1 MQAAKQACISTSGRP
16 VCLWIFKELPH
27 FHSCQRKRGALSLI
41 PWCCS
46 PWKIAY
52 SENKATALGRVKLL
66 IGEANDL
73 ANIHKECQAAEVEV
87 GSNGMEMS
95 RAYCSQ
101 GGRALQKDLTVNKG
115 LPSWQRKN
123 TDWNK
128 IIICELHFFQHSHFS
143 QGQSKHSKIPACFW
157 NDVFCP

>member
-1 MQAAKQACISTSGRP
+1 MLIYNIFDLQITDNLSNWSWKMQAAKQACISTSGRS

-27 FHSCQRKRGALSLI
+27 FYSCKEKEELC
-41 PWCCS
+41 PWF
-46 PWKIAY
+46 PDAVLFGKIAY
-52 SENKATALGRVKLL
+52 SENKASALGRVKLL

-101 GGRALQKDLTVNKG
+101 GGRALQKDLTANKG
-115 LPSWQRKN
+115 LPSWQKKHWLEQN
-123 TDWNK
+123 NNLW
-128 IIICELHFFQHSHFS
+128 IALFS
-143 QGQSKHSKIPACFW
+143 TFT
-157 NDVFCP
+157 F